1 MRDNWWGKV
10 REGHTFNAD
19 VARALSDA
27 NWQVREN
34 IGIPE
39 LLNRKMVHDF
49 GDVDVLAWRPNTREV
64 LVIECKDLS
73 DARNYS
79 EIAALL
85 SDYQGVEINGEAD
98 KLRKHLNRVFLL
110 QKNRIQLQK
119 FTGIQKPRIVSCLVC
134 SGVVP
139 MQYAKID
146 ALANT
151 RVGGIEEILAQ
162 QSPTR

>member
-1 MRDNWWGKV
+1 MV
-10 REGHTFNAD
+10 R
-19 VARALSDA
+19 
-27 NWQVREN
+27 
-34 IGIPE
+34 
-39 LLNRKMVHDF
+39 DF

-85 SDYQGVEINGEAD
+85 SDYQGVETNEKAD
-98 KLRKHLNRVFLL
+98 KLRRHLNRVLLL
-110 QKNRIQLQK
+110 QKNRDQLQK
-119 FTGIQKPRIVSCLVC
+119 FIEIEKPQIVSCLVC

-146 ALANT
+146 ALENT
-151 RVGGIEEILAQ
+151 HVGGIEDLLE
-162 QSPTR
+162 R